1 MPNPLT
7 TAVAR
12 MSTTVRSWLGN
23 WPMSE
28 FGHVFGGG
36 PTTTGVPVSE
46 FTALNY
52 SAVWSAVSVIA
63 ADVASLPLV
72 LYKRTEK
79 DGKDRFLDSKLY
91 ELLHDAPNPEMGSMV
106 FREALQA
113 HVMTWGNAYAEI
125 QRDDL
130 GRPVA
135 LWPITPDR
143 VSPFRDG
150 PQLKYRVTNP
160 SGSQNVLLPRDM
172 LHVPGLGFD
181 GVTGYSVIQKARES
195 ISLGLATEQFGG
207 TFFGNGST
215 FGGVLSYKEKLT
227 AEVKQGI
234 RESIDASHT
243 GVQRAHKFIILGGDV
258 KYDKL
263 GIPPNDAQFLET
275 RRFQVTEI
283 ARWFQIPPHK
293 LGDLERATFSNIEQQ
308 DIEYYR
314 SCLRRWL
321 VRWEQELNRKLIPP
335 LERKQQFFK
344 HNVEGFLRGDS
355 AARSAFYTSMCNLGV
370 YSINMVLEAEDLNK
384 IGTSGD
390 GHLVQGNLVPV
401 DRLLEPPPEP
411 KPEPVVTDEPIKQIG
426 DGAPTRAIEELA
438 EDISLKV
445 VEIQSAI
452 TAQRS
457 AETEAERAELQA
469 TIDRLQEEHRL
480 VQQRFDEF
488 RAQHASDA
496 ERLTAE
502 VDAARQETA
511 AERAAREATEAA
523 RRAAEAAQA
532 EAVVQAAEATQAREA
547 AEKRAAEEAAALAD
561 AKDKATQAMEA
572 ATQRAATAAAE
583 AGVIAQEALDARAKH
598 QAAEKAAEEAAAAL
612 TSQRQAEIERLT
624 GMLSAHRALIL
635 DAMQRILAPEIDR
648 ARKHQAT
655 PAKLRAWAEAFYLT
669 HEDRCIETLRPAIRV
684 HLAWKGDGAEL
695 DTVTRELA
703 RAHVDESRGNLLA
716 ILQGEPEEMHAH
728 LEALLRRWEQDR
740 PDAMADRIL
749 IEEINHVRSLR

>member
-1 MPNPLT
+1 
-7 TAVAR
+7 

>member
-1 MPNPLT
+1 
-7 TAVAR
+7 
-12 MSTTVRSWLGN
+12 
-23 WPMSE
+23 MSE